1 MLLASGM
8 FCFRVGTGPFSNGL
22 LSTYYVPATVLAP
35 EPLVVNRL
43 HASLLTGP
51 PDRLLGSYSPC
62 ASTFCKTWFILK
74 ELLDLLLKMEHLCPT
89 WILKWMISVG
99 PVVCPS
105 ACVGLIPL
113 QTSQQSSSVYKMCS
127 TYRTTPRL
135 IQVPQ
140 VSMHPWSHIILSAS
154 LDITGHTGWTYDWC
168 ISENQAWLTA
178 SQHQSLSLKTSQS
191 IAVDAHVLPSPT
203 PRLRPETGC
212 SQFPWRL

>member
-51 PDRLLGSYSPC
+51 PDRLLSSYSPC

-89 WILKWMISVG
+89 WILKWMISVWSG
-99 PVVCPS
+99 
-105 ACVGLIPL
+105 GLSICL
-113 QTSQQSSSVYKMCS
+113 CGSHS
-127 TYRTTPRL
+127 TPD
-135 IQVPQ
+135 
-140 VSMHPWSHIILSAS
+140 LSAELLCVQNVFYLQNHS
-154 LDITGHTGWTYDWC
+154 TADPGTTGV
-168 ISENQAWLTA
+168 NA
-178 SQHQSLSLKTSQS
+178 SLKSHHFVSKSGHNWTHRL
-191 IAVDAHVLPSPT
+191 VTWLMHLREPGLAHCQPAPKLE
-203 PRLRPETGC
+203 LED
-212 SQFPWRL
+212 